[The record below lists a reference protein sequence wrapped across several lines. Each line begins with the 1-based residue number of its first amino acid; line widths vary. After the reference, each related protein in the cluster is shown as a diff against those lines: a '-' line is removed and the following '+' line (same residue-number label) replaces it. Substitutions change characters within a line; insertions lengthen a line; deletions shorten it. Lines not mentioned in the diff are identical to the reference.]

1 MDYLFVPGSSSAEV
15 LGRAVISRRP
25 NTTLIALSA
34 AKNHVAGLLAR
45 LATLAP
51 SASNPNPRP
60 IGDLLLV
67 AHGLETGNYY
77 IPLSRTLG
85 APADFEITD
94 TANTSNAVR
103 LTAPLLTP
111 SGGGAMTTITI
122 RLRGCNIG
130 KARPFVE
137 KLRDAFL
144 PTGGAVNMT
153 APLHFD
159 EFHDITGGTVEYLA
173 HKFTLKVKEPF
184 LKADGSADRD
194 ALLAA
199 FAAHTPAFTYL
210 DGTAIPATAWGGWV
224 PTNIHPASAQWK
236 QSFDTQVDL
245 NPAVGTQTTVTIHR
259 EYRYEKTP
267 FTWDWGAPDPG
278 NDPDRLDILRNTL
291 PQGTVPPSGLH
302 LYDPGYPWPLYERYD
317 LSSIDDMVDNLK
329 WKITFSGGKLHF
341 RATRHEYTVML
352 PVTDP
357 PAAATPPNPP
367 PNPVLRFYNF
377 FGSGAAPPSAFNLDE
392 TNADLFLIL

>member
-1 MDYLFVPGSSSAEV
+1 MDYLFVPGTSAAEV

-25 NTTLIALSA
+25 NTTLITLPA

-45 LATLAP
+45 LAALP
-51 SASNPNPRP
+51 SSAGNPNPRP
-60 IGDLLLV
+60 IGDILLV
-67 AHGLETGNYY
+67 AHGLQVGDYY
-77 IPLSRTLG
+77 IALSRTLG
-85 APADFEITD
+85 SPADFEKAD
-94 TANTSNAVR
+94 DANTSNAVR

-111 SGGGAMTTITI
+111 SGGGPMNTITL
-122 RLRGCNIG
+122 RLRGCNFG

-137 KLRDAFL
+137 KLRDAFT
-144 PTGGAVNMT
+144 PTGGTVNMT

-173 HKFTLKVKEPF
+173 HKFTLKVKEQF
-184 LKADGSADRD
+184 LKPDGSADRD

-199 FAAHTPAFTYL
+199 FDTAALTYL
-210 DGTAIPATAWGGWV
+210 DGTKIPATAWGGWV
-224 PTNIHPASAQWK
+224 PTNIHPAPAQWR

-245 NPAVGTQTTVTIHR
+245 NPAVGTQTSVTIHR
-259 EYRYEKTP
+259 EYRYEKIP

-291 PQGTVPPSGLH
+291 PQGTVPPSGRH
-302 LYDPGYPWPLYERYD
+302 LYDPAYPWPLYERYD
-317 LSSIDDMVDNLK
+317 FSSIDDMVDNLK
-329 WKITFSGGKLHF
+329 WKITFRGGALHF

-357 PAAATPPNPP
+357 PGAATPPNPP

-377 FGSGAAPPSAFNLDE
+377 FRSGAAPPPSVFNLDE